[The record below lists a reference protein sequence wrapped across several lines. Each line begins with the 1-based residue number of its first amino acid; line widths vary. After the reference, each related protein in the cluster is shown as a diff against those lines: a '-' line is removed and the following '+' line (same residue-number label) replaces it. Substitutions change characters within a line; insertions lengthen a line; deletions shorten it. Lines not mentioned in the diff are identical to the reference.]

1 MPNNSGRRR
10 RWGSVRKLPSGRF
23 QARYPGPDG
32 LPRNAEETFAT
43 KGDAEAWLV
52 ETEADMRREE
62 WRDPNAG
69 AVNFL
74 VYATAWIDE
83 RDLAPLTEELYRRLL
98 RLHLAPVCG
107 GSDLKEITAPQ
118 VRSWRAE
125 LRKRGIKTTAAKAYR
140 LLKSVMETAVDDEL
154 IRRNPC
160 RIKGGGKEEAAERPH
175 ATVEQVLQL
184 AELMGPRWQ
193 LMVFIAAF
201 MALRPEEQA
210 ELRRRDVDLERR
222 VVWVRRAA
230 PELSTGERAVG
241 DPKSEAGK
249 RAVGIPPEIV
259 PEFEQ
264 HLRWYAQDGE
274 DGLLFVG
281 ERGAPFRRSTFGRKW
296 RKARAKLGMHG
307 FRFYDLRHTG
317 NVLAASTGASL
328 RDLMTH
334 MGHNSARAA
343 LIYQHATA
351 EQQTEIANG
360 ISAAA
365 VDIRS
370 RRDAPV
376 SRIEVVKVLRK
387 G

>member
-1 MPNNSGRRR
+1 MANNSGRRR

-32 LPRNAEETFAT
+32 ALRNADETFET

-52 ETEADMRREE
+52 ETEADIRRGE

-74 VYATAWIDE
+74 LYATAWIDE

-98 RLHLAPVCG
+98 RLHIAPTFG
-107 GSDLKEITAPQ
+107 ESDVKDITAPQ
-118 VRSWRAE
+118 VRSWRAA
-125 LRKRGIKTTAAKAYR
+125 LRARGIKTTAAKSYR
-140 LLKSVMETAVDDEL
+140 LLKSIMETAVDDEL

-160 RIKGGGKEEAAERPH
+160 RIKGGGKEKAAERPH
-175 ATVEQVLQL
+175 ATIEQVLQL

-210 ELRRRDVDLERR
+210 ELRCRDVDLEKG
-222 VVWVRRAA
+222 VVWIRRAA
-230 PELSTGERAVG
+230 PELCTGERAVG
-241 DPKSEAGK
+241 DPKTEAGK
-249 RAVGIPPEIV
+249 RALRIPTELL
-259 PEFEQ
+259 PEFER
-264 HLRWYAQDGE
+264 HLRWYAQEGD
-274 DGLLFVG
+274 DGLLFIG

-296 RKARAKLGMHG
+296 RKARAKLGMDG

-328 RDLMTH
+328 RDLMAF
-334 MGHNSARAA
+334 MGHNSPRAA
-343 LIYQHATA
+343 LIYQHATE
-351 EQQTEIANG
+351 EQQTKIANG
-360 ISAAA
+360 ISAAV
-365 VDIRS
+365 VDIRT
-370 RRDAPV
+370 RRRQPTPTGTTSDMPRRA
-376 SRIEVVKVLRK
+376 
-387 G
+387 